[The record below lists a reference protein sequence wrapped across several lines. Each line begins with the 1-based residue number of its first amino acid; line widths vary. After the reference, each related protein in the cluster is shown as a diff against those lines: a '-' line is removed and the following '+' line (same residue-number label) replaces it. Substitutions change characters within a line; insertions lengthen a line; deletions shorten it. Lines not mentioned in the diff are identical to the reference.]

1 MMSRR
6 SSLISM
12 AGVIVATLQLA
23 SPVSA
28 QPSPPTSSGP
38 MTVEHLHS
46 GFYGGGD
53 VKVTDFN
60 HHTSELIGGQA
71 GWVIDDAF
79 FIGGAG
85 YGMVN
90 GGRDDELWYGG
101 LVLQW
106 MVPVGGRVRV
116 GAKALIGGGEATTT
130 QSSRIYADVN
140 FDPRTMGTDP
150 RRLQS
155 TINDIARN
163 AASLR
168 PIAYRYNEGFFV
180 FEPEATASVRVAGPV
195 HLTAG
200 ISYRLTSS
208 YYLYGYYTDSDLGGL
223 TGTFGFRIF

>member
-1 MMSRR
+1 MSWGTV
-6 SSLISM
+6 LC
-12 AGVIVATLQLA
+12 IVALLVPSA
-23 SPVSA
+23 ALA
-28 QPSPPTSSGP
+28 QPAATSSGP
-38 MTVEHLHS
+38 MTVERMHS

-106 MVPVGGRVRV
+106 MFPVGRRVKV
-116 GAKALIGGGEATTT
+116 GAKALIGGGEATTA
-130 QSSRIYADVN
+130 QSFVVGVD
-140 FDPRTMGTDP
+140 FEPDPRTIGNDP

-155 TINDIARN
+155 TVNNGRN
-163 AASLR
+163 TTVLR
-168 PIAYRYNEGFFV
+168 PTTYRYNEGFFA
-180 FEPEATASVRVAGPV
+180 FEPEATASVRLAGPV
-195 HLTAG
+195 HLTGG

-208 YYLYGYYTDSDLGGL
+208 YYLYGTYTDSHLGGL
-223 TGTFGFRIF
+223 TGTIGFRIF

>member
-1 MMSRR
+1 MMSWR
-6 SSLISM
+6 SSLISI
-12 AGVIVATLQLA
+12 AGAIVATLQLA

-106 MVPVGGRVRV
+106 MVPVGGRVKV
-116 GAKALIGGGEATTT
+116 GGKALIGGGEATTA
-130 QSSRIYADVN
+130 QSVGIYAN
-140 FDPRTMGTDP
+140 LTPDPRTIGTDP
-150 RRLQS
+150 RQLQS
-155 TINDIARN
+155 AINDISRN

-168 PIAYRYNEGFFV
+168 PVTYRYNEGFFL
-180 FEPEATASVRVAGPV
+180 FEPEATASVRLAGSV

-208 YYLYGYYTDSDLGGL
+208 YYLYGYYTDSHLGGL
-223 TGTFGFRIF
+223 TGTFGFQIF